1 MAKSGK
7 GGSTGSADGKG
18 TAKDRARLEIHLQK
32 ALDLEAKRRKQV
44 SEATAGVKD
53 LRAQLVALDGG
64 RKTAPRGT
72 SPVKA
77 AAAKSA
83 LAKAAPAKAAPVKAP
98 AAGKAAATARTPAT
112 TAAAKA
118 TPRGAGAKVTT
129 TRRSSGASTTRRT
142 TRTRRSPAKGTG
154 GGTGPA

>member
-18 TAKDRARLEIHLQK
+18 TAKERARLEKHLQK

-64 RKTAPRGT
+64 HKVAPRGT

-83 LAKAAPAKAAPVKAP
+83 LVKAGPVKAP
-98 AAGKAAATARTPAT
+98 AAGKSAATARTPAT
-112 TAAAKA
+112 TAAAKSA
-118 TPRGAGAKVTT
+118 PRGAGAKATT

-142 TRTRRSPAKGTG
+142 TRTRRSPAKATG
-154 GGTGPA
+154 DGTGPA

>member
-1 MAKSGK
+1 MRWEVPGTPRSSRCLPTMADLRSGAIPLHTGRRSSCIRGRAPLWRETGHKEGDRVAKSGK

-18 TAKDRARLEIHLQK
+18 TAKDRARLEKHLQK

-64 RKTAPRGT
+64 RKAAPRGT

-83 LAKAAPAKAAPVKAP
+83 LAKAAPANVATVK
-98 AAGKAAATARTPAT
+98 
-112 TAAAKA
+112 
-118 TPRGAGAKVTT
+118 
-129 TRRSSGASTTRRT
+129 
-142 TRTRRSPAKGTG
+142 
-154 GGTGPA
+154 